1 MSFFDILIP
10 WPKVEIYDILY
21 MLSRKFSVNKL
32 YPNNDEG
39 IMNNLTGMKE
49 LRKMAIKK

>member
-1 MSFFDILIP
+1 MNSVKWGDVKSENEFLKNILIP

-39 IMNNLTGMKE
+39 IMNN
-49 LRKMAIKK
+49 